1 MDLLDQLGITYIRE
15 KSFDGLVGDSG
26 RGLRFDFVLSKSS
39 DKDGK
44 PIFDLAIELQG
55 PHHYKKVIMMNLE
68 LMWQKITAMHRI
80 DLIGR

>member
-1 MDLLDQLGITYIRE
+1 MMRTEAIIWLNAAVVMRYHLLKQKTMDLLDQLGITYIRE

-44 PIFDLAIELQG
+44 PIF
-55 PHHYKKVIMMNLE
+55 
-68 LMWQKITAMHRI
+68 
-80 DLIGR
+80 